1 MKSTHSFCCGVLGA
15 VVLALVGSACS
26 GSSGGSARC
35 SSSVAAAAQTCVQ
48 TASDAHHECYLATG
62 SACPAGNA
70 ALAEALATARD
81 EVTDACSAADAAE
94 AGFGPLFTPET
105 LAERVQASCQA
116 ESASVA
122 SRSFGGPQ
130 GHAWR
135 TADAG
140 GRACLEAAHVAG
152 ADLIDAAATARSDCL
167 QDREDGGAC
176 DSASAEAEIAA
187 AAASA
192 QSSIESACPDLQ
204 SLVAVRPETFVE
216 RALAQADCLTAAS
229 WGDSSPFALEC
240 GPRPEVGTPP
250 RGEYIQVVLDENVW
264 GTRCGDGSPFA
275 FWVRLA
281 PEGSPVENVVVG
293 MQGGGVC
300 VFEDDCSTRPAG
312 LFSALEDQPEQTG
325 PMSND
330 PAINPFADYTKV
342 YLPYCN
348 QDVFI
353 GGGATSNFDAIT
365 VHRYGALNV
374 RAALRWVRDAI
385 WRELDATTAEGYTP
399 DRMRVYFGGFSAGAF
414 GTLYNYHYVLD
425 DLQWA
430 HTTAFPDAG
439 LALDSGQPISVAAL
453 GALLIS
459 GAPPLGWG
467 SLEQLPPYCIETDCG
482 LGPKVLARSAPR
494 LLAVPE
500 QQFLILSNQN
510 DSTQVGTTFFP
521 DTPSWI
527 NEMRRS
533 YCETKDLPGVSYF
546 LPPIPESIHV
556 ISPRNELYTELAV
569 DGQIMR
575 DWLAGGQNDPTAVV
589 DRVEEGNM
597 VEAIPGVEPFPC
609 EVAP

>member
-1 MKSTHSFCCGVLGA
+1 MKPTHSFRCGVFGA
-15 VVLALVGSACS
+15 LVLALVGSACS
-26 GSSGGSARC
+26 GSSGGSPSCNSA
-35 SSSVAAAAQTCVQ
+35 VAAAAETCVQ
-48 TASDAHHECYLATG
+48 AASAAHHDCYLATG
-62 SACPAGNA
+62 GACPAGNA
-70 ALAEALATARD
+70 ALAEALSTAED

-105 LAERVQASCQA
+105 LAERVQASCRA
-116 ESASVA
+116 ESASLA
-122 SRSFGGPQ
+122 SRSFGGPH
-130 GHAWR
+130 GHALGN
-135 TADAG
+135 ADASE
-140 GRACLEAAHVAG
+140 RACLESAHTAG
-152 ADLIDAAATARSDCL
+152 ADLIDAATSARNACL
-167 QDREDGGAC
+167 QSREDGGAC
-176 DSASAEAEIAA
+176 DATSAEGEIAA

-192 QSSIESACPDLQ
+192 ESAIESACPNLS
-204 SLVAVRPETFVE
+204 SLVAVSAETFVA
-216 RALAQADCLTAAS
+216 RALAQADCSTAAS

-250 RGEYIQVVLDENVW
+250 RGEYMQVVLDESVW

-281 PEGSPVENVVVG
+281 PEGAPVENVVVG

-300 VFEDDCSTRPAG
+300 VFEDDCATRPAG
-312 LFSALEDQPEQTG
+312 LFSSLEDQPEQTG

-330 PAINPFADYTKV
+330 PSINPLADYTKV

-353 GGGATSNFDAIT
+353 GGGATSDFDAIT

-414 GTLYNYHYVLD
+414 GTIYNYHYLLD

-430 HTTAFPDAG
+430 RTTAFSDAG
-439 LALDSGQPISVAAL
+439 LALDSGQTISVAAL
-453 GALLIS
+453 GAILIS
-459 GAPPLGWG
+459 NEAPLGWG
-467 SLEQLPPYCIETDCG
+467 SGEQLPPYCIETDCG

-500 QQFLILSNQN
+500 QQLMILSNQN
-510 DSTQVGTTFFP
+510 DSTQVSTTFFP

-527 NEMRRS
+527 NELRRS

-569 DGQIMR
+569 DGEIMR
-575 DWLAGGQNDPTAVV
+575 DWLAAGHRNPTAVA
-589 DRVEEGNM
+589 DRVAEGDM
-597 VEAIPGVEPFPC
+597 VAAIPGVEPFPC
-609 EVAP
+609 EVEP